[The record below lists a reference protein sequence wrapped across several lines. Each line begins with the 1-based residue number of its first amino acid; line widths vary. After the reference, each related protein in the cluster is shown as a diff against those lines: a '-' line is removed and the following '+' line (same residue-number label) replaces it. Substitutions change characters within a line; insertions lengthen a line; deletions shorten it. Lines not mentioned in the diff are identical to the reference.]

1 MTLCDSEKE
10 RHFLRVTEVREKP
23 LILIPRAVLF
33 PLTAGLLSVLPS
45 PRRHGEGGYIRT
57 FRIVSKRKKK
67 KTQASLREIRKMLLD
82 CRGVL

>member
-23 LILIPRAVLF
+23 LILIPCAVPF

-45 PRRHGEGGYIRT
+45 PRRRGEGGYSRT
-57 FRIVSKRKKK
+57 FRIVSKRK
-67 KTQASLREIRKMLLD
+67 KTQASLREIRKMLLE

>member
-10 RHFLRVTEVREKP
+10 RHFLRVTEVREEP

-57 FRIVSKRKKK
+57 FRIVSKSKKK
-67 KTQASLREIRKMLLD
+67 NSSQFKRNKKNVVR
-82 CRGVL
+82 V